1 MNDFDIISSTSQ
13 FWYHFFCVGRGG
25 GGGGERGGGGGGGGW
40 GVEGLGEGTLMQR
53 TSEFLL
59 CICE

>member
-1 MNDFDIISSTSQ
+1 MNRIHTSVNYEYMNDFDIISSPQ
-13 FWYHFFCVGRGG
+13 LCYNFFVGQGGVGLRVRGG
-25 GGGGERGGGGGGGGW
+25 G
-40 GVEGLGEGTLMQR
+40 GTLMQR